1 MRHYSYLH
9 LGNQVLV
16 LRKRYHD
23 AVVFKHD
30 ASLLGMVEVV
40 AVVVKEASAYVLT
53 LQRLVPTSTSS
64 PTSSSVCHCSRQS
77 REGQVVTVTSRY
89 I

>member
-40 AVVVKEASAYVLT
+40 AVVVKEASAYTAKAGAYIHQLSDIFLRVSL
-53 LQRLVPTSTSS
+53 LP
-64 PTSSSVCHCSRQS
+64 SVS
-77 REGQVVTVTSRY
+77 
-89 I
+89 